1 MNRWMRPSSRVST
14 RPYSRGAEWR
24 WRIRVAAA
32 RPVSYTHLDVYKR
45 QDYAGLKIVDE
56 LAVENYGVAF
66 RQGSDVRD
74 AVNEIFADMVA
85 DGSLGALA
93 DKYGLELAD

>member
-1 MNRWMRPSSRVST
+1 M
-14 RPYSRGAEWR
+14 
-24 WRIRVAAA
+24 
-32 RPVSYTHLDVYKR
+32 
-45 QDYAGLKIVDE
+45 DE

-74 AVNEIFADMVA
+74 AVNEIFAEMVA

>member
-1 MNRWMRPSSRVST
+1 MVLRAFLAALAYFICYGGNWLFAQSMTERP
-14 RPYSRGAEWR
+14 
-24 WRIRVAAA
+24 
-32 RPVSYTHLDVYKR
+32 
-45 QDYAGLKIVDE
+45 IVDE